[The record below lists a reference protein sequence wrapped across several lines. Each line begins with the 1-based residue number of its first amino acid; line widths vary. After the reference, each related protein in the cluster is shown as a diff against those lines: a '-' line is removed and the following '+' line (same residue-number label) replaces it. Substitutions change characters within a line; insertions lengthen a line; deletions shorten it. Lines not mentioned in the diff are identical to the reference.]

1 VFSNTLT
8 INKEA
13 ERSVLVNVLELACIL
28 IYASFTMNSV
38 MVWVELN
45 QELEQT
51 DYAKLSVIYWIQF
64 EFLIFVVNL
73 LAIPVFL
80 LIAHFSFWYYGKNGY
95 EGGTRIM
102 LSTPL
107 DRMC

>member
-1 VFSNTLT
+1 VFSNTFT
-8 INKEA
+8 TNKVA

-28 IYASFTMNSV
+28 IYASFTMNSA

-45 QELEQT
+45 TVVDQK
-51 DYAKLSVIYWIQF
+51 DYDKLSVIYWIQF
-64 EFLIFVVNL
+64 EFLIFMVNL
-73 LAIPVFL
+73 LAIPFFL
-80 LIAHFSFWYYGKNGY
+80 LIAHFSFWHYGKNDY

-102 LSTPL
+102 FSTSS